1 MSMKQKV
8 NVTNWHA
15 VGREGSKKMGNNL
28 SMLLSIII
36 SYTQRYKPCCSSFGT
51 STRNLFRSLQGNS
64 EKLAY
69 VVSFHNNQIHL

>member
-1 MSMKQKV
+1 MVNMSMKQKV

-36 SYTQRYKPCCSSFGT
+36 SYTQRYKPCCSSFELPLGT
-51 STRNLFRSLQGNS
+51 FSAVYKATLRS
-64 EKLAY
+64 
-69 VVSFHNNQIHL
+69 